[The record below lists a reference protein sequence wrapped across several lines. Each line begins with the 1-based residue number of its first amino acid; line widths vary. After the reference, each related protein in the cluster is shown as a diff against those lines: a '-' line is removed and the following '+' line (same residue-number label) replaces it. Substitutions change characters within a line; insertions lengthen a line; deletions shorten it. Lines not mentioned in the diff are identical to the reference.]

1 MAKFISRCLDCQQVK
16 VEGKYLDGLLQP
28 IEILEW
34 KWEVTSLDF
43 ITSLVRKVRQ
53 HDSIMVMANKL
64 DKVTQFIPMKT
75 RYSGSWVTHV
85 FIKEIMIMH
94 VVAKNIVLDMDGK
107 FTSRIYEDLFVHM
120 GTQLAFRTTYHP

>member
-1 MAKFISRCLDCQQVK
+1 VAKFISRCLDCQQVK
-16 VEGKYLDGLLQP
+16 VEGKYLGGLLQP

-34 KWEVTSLDF
+34 KLEVTSLDF

-53 HDSIMVMANKL
+53 LDSIMVMANKL
-64 DKVTQFIPMKT
+64 DKVTRFIPMKT

-85 FIKEIMIMH
+85 FIKEITIMH

-107 FTSRIYEDLFVHM
+107 FTSRIYEDLFVRM
-120 GTQLAFRTTYHP
+120 GT